1 MLATSASVTTDNLSH
16 YPHVPL
22 YYILSRSV
30 TPEQEESVHTAIVI
44 TPIYF
49 SIITNLLDAP
59 LAYRFGTSVLTAAD
73 DAAARALAQQ
83 IYDTAEGHPN
93 RSIIIGT
100 ADILTAVY
108 QDREETIPC
117 S

>member
-1 MLATSASVTTDNLSH
+1 MPLPDSASVTTDSLSH

-22 YYILSRSV
+22 FYILSRNV
-30 TPEQEESVHTAIVI
+30 TTEQEDAVRSAVRI

-49 SIITNLLDAP
+49 GIITDPLDAP
-59 LAYRFGTSVLTAAD
+59 LAYRFATAVMTVAN

-83 IYDTAEGHPN
+83 IFDTAEGHPN

-100 ADILTAVY
+100 ANILTAVY
-108 QDREETIPC
+108 PDREENIPC
-117 S
+117 

>member
-1 MLATSASVTTDNLSH
+1 MALPIGASVVTDDLAQ

-22 YYILSRSV
+22 YYILSRHV
-30 TPEQEESVHTAIVI
+30 APDQEQAVHDALRI

-49 SIITNLLDAP
+49 GIIADPLDAS
-59 LAYRFGTSVLTAAD
+59 LAYRFSTVVMTVADDTAAKM
-73 DAAARALAQQ
+73 LAQQ

-100 ADILTAVY
+100 ANILTGIY
-108 QDREETIPC
+108 QDHEANVPC
-117 S
+117 